1 MNEESTSTDFSAYVF
16 SNASKKLY
24 PDNKAEH
31 FKVHLPKP
39 ISLNGDWEVGVSLVG
54 FENTWQNIK
63 TQCVFKVKFSVVKDN
78 VTVVDS
84 FECKF
89 KPGYYDSAE
98 TIIQNINWL
107 IRSNL
112 SEYIT
117 RQTALVTTRKVEGIA
132 AEGEND
138 ENEVSRLGFGKLE
151 LNKELGRVKIVSKNT
166 QFEIEIVEGREIWA
180 ALGVLLETKSLK
192 ATTGFQFEPA
202 MNLHLP
208 TLFIYSPIIEYQ
220 SVGDTSAPLLALAP
234 IQGAF
239 GSYCFYKYDRPLYCK
254 LAHNYISDLE
264 IQILDHRGIQV
275 PLGKAVTFL
284 LLLFRKRS

>member
-1 MNEESTSTDFSAYVF
+1 MNDESTSTAFSAYVF

-24 PDNKAEH
+24 PDNKPEH

-39 ISLNGDWEVGVSLVG
+39 ISLSGEWEGGLSLVG

-63 TQCVFKVKFSVVKDN
+63 TQCVFKVKFSVIKDG
-78 VTVVDS
+78 VSGVDS

-98 TIIQNINWL
+98 TIIANINWL
-107 IRSNL
+107 IRTNMSD
-112 SEYIT
+112 YIT
-117 RQTALVTTRKVEGIA
+117 KQTSLVTTIKIEGISS
-132 AEGEND
+132 EGEDD
-138 ENEVSRLGFGKLE
+138 EVGRLAFGKLE
-151 LNKELGRVKIVSKNT
+151 LNKEMGRVKIVSKNPN
-166 QFEIEIVEGREIWA
+166 FEIEIVEGREIWA
-180 ALGVLLETKSLK
+180 ALGVLLDTKSLK
-192 ATTGFQFEPA
+192 PINNFQFEPA
-202 MNLHLP
+202 MNMHLP

-234 IQGAF
+234 NQGAF
-239 GSYCFYKYDRPLYCK
+239 ASYCFYKYDRPLYCK

>member
-1 MNEESTSTDFSAYVF
+1 MNEESTSTDFSAYFF
-16 SNASKKLY
+16 SNASKQLY

-39 ISLNGDWEVGVSLVG
+39 ISLSGGWEVGVSLVG

-63 TQCVFKVKFSVVKDN
+63 SSCVFKVKFSVIKDG
-78 VTVVDS
+78 VSSIDS
-84 FECKF
+84 FEVTF
-89 KPGYYDSAE
+89 KPGYYDTAE
-98 TIIQNINWL
+98 SIIIFINWL
-107 IRSNL
+107 IKSNL
-112 SEYIT
+112 AYYILE
-117 RQTALVTTRKVEGIA
+117 QTKLVRTLKVEGISSVS
-132 AEGEND
+132 D
-138 ENEVSRLGFGKLE
+138 EDEVGRLAFGVLE
-151 LNKELGRVKIVSKNT
+151 LVKETGLVKIVSKNPS
-166 QFEIEIVEGREIWA
+166 FEIEIVEGREIWA
-180 ALGVLLETKSLK
+180 SLGVKLETKSLK
-192 ATTGFQFEPA
+192 VNTTFQFAPS
-202 MNLHLP
+202 MNMHLP

-264 IQILDHRGIQV
+264 IQILDHRGTEV

>member
-1 MNEESTSTDFSAYVF
+1 MEEFSVTINSSSSKHQYP
-16 SNASKKLY
+16 NNKPAS
-24 PDNKAEH
+24 
-31 FKVHLPKP
+31 FRVV
-39 ISLNGDWEVGVSLVG
+39 LNQPLEFPNGEEWEVGVSLVG

-117 RQTALVTTRKVEGIA
+117 RQTALVTTLKVEGIA

-138 ENEVSRLGFGKLE
+138 ENEVS
-151 LNKELGRVKIVSKNT
+151 
-166 QFEIEIVEGREIWA
+166 
-180 ALGVLLETKSLK
+180 
-192 ATTGFQFEPA
+192 
-202 MNLHLP
+202 
-208 TLFIYSPIIEYQ
+208 
-220 SVGDTSAPLLALAP
+220 
-234 IQGAF
+234 
-239 GSYCFYKYDRPLYCK
+239 
-254 LAHNYISDLE
+254 
-264 IQILDHRGIQV
+264 
-275 PLGKAVTFL
+275 
-284 LLLFRKRS
+284 